1 MHNAFKNRISE
12 LKKRVNEQC
21 RILGSLAESLEGEDR
36 LRQLIKRVEGQCEA
50 LSSLAGG
57 SDFSGEGFVL
67 SWPETRSLF
76 LEYLEFK
83 RYEPANARNM
93 LNYLD
98 RFVKKP
104 ITAPMDVMKMF
115 SPLTSAR
122 ICTNNLDLKVYC
134 TADD

>member
-1 MHNAFKNRISE
+1 MPNASKNRISE

-21 RILGSLAESLEGEDR
+21 RILGSLAESLEAEDR
-36 LRQLIKRVEGQCEA
+36 LRQLIKRVEGHCEA
-50 LSSLAGG
+50 LSSLASGSGG
-57 SDFSGEGFVL
+57 VIGGGFIL

-76 LEYLEFK
+76 LQYLEFK

-104 ITAPMDVMKMF
+104 ITAPMDVMKLF
-115 SPLTSAR
+115 SPLTRAHLR
-122 ICTNNLDLKVYC
+122 E
-134 TADD
+134 

>member
-1 MHNAFKNRISE
+1 MPNASENRIGE

-21 RILGSLAESLEGEDR
+21 KRLSILASSMEGEDR
-36 LRQLIKRVEGQCEA
+36 LGQLLRRVEGQCEA
-50 LSSLAGG
+50 LSSLAG
-57 SDFSGEGFVL
+57 DFSGGGFVL

-83 RYEPANARNM
+83 RYEPHNARNM

-104 ITAPMDVMKMF
+104 ITAPMDVMKLF
-115 SPLTSAR
+115 SPLTRAHLR
-122 ICTNNLDLKVYC
+122 E
-134 TADD
+134 

>member
-1 MHNAFKNRISE
+1 MHNASKNTISE

-21 RILGSLAESLEGEDR
+21 RRLSILASSMEGGDR
-36 LRQLIKRVEGQCEA
+36 LGQLLRRVEGQCEA

-57 SDFSGEGFVL
+57 SVSGEGFVL

-98 RFVKKP
+98 RFIKKP
-104 ITAPMDVMKMF
+104 ITAPMDVMKLF
-115 SPLTSAR
+115 SPLTRAHLR
-122 ICTNNLDLKVYC
+122 E
-134 TADD
+134 